1 MESLNIYQGV
11 AASLF
16 EFYYKKTKNMTKT
29 FLKISFIFLFL
40 SLMVAGCEQKEDIIT
55 DDYVLVENIN
65 AKVFKS
71 LKSLDEN
78 NNPKDY
84 DWAIS
89 TNEDYLGSTETPIDD
104 KILAPLSLPDD
115 FKISGLKIVLS
126 GKKYLKRN
134 QVLTSPNVRNGFGYA
149 FEITAIKNLN

>member
-1 MESLNIYQGV
+1 MKTTIFKLSTFIL
-11 AASLF
+11 LF
-16 EFYYKKTKNMTKT
+16 A
-29 FLKISFIFLFL
+29 
-40 SLMVAGCEQKEDIIT
+40 LMGAGCEKKEDAIT

-89 TNEDYLGSTETPIDD
+89 TNEDYLGLTETPIDD

-149 FEITAIKNLN
+149 FEITAIKKLN

>member
-1 MESLNIYQGV
+1 MKTTILKLSAFVL
-11 AASLF
+11 LF
-16 EFYYKKTKNMTKT
+16 V
-29 FLKISFIFLFL
+29 FIG
-40 SLMVAGCEQKEDIIT
+40 AGCEKKEDAIT
-55 DDYVLVENIN
+55 DDYISVENIN

-89 TNEDYLGSTETPIDD
+89 TNEDYLGLAETPIDD
-104 KILAPLSLPDD
+104 KILAPLNLPDD
-115 FKISGLKIVLS
+115 FKISGLKIVIS

-134 QVLTSPNVRNGFGYA
+134 QVLTSPNLRNGFGYA
-149 FEITAIKNLN
+149 FEITAIKKLN

>member
-1 MESLNIYQGV
+1 M
-11 AASLF
+11 
-16 EFYYKKTKNMTKT
+16 KTTI
-29 FLKISFIFLFL
+29 FKISAFVLLFVFIG
-40 SLMVAGCEQKEDIIT
+40 AGCEKKEDAIT
-55 DDYVLVENIN
+55 DDYISVENIN

-89 TNEDYLGSTETPIDD
+89 TNEDYLGLTETPIDD

-115 FKISGLKIVLS
+115 FKISGLKIVIS

-134 QVLTSPNVRNGFGYA
+134 QVLTSPNLRNGFGYA
-149 FEITAIKNLN
+149 FEITAIKKLN

>member
-1 MESLNIYQGV
+1 MKTTIFRFSVFIL
-11 AASLF
+11 LF
-16 EFYYKKTKNMTKT
+16 T
-29 FLKISFIFLFL
+29 
-40 SLMVAGCEQKEDIIT
+40 LMGAGCEKKEDVIA
-55 DDYVLVENIN
+55 DDYVLVENIS

-89 TNEDYLGSTETPIDD
+89 TNEDYFGLAETPIDD
-104 KILAPLSLPDD
+104 NILAPLNLTDD
-115 FKISGLKIVLS
+115 FKISGLKIVIS

-134 QVLTSPNVRNGFGYA
+134 QVLTSPNFKNGFGYA
-149 FEITAIKNLN
+149 FEITAIKKLN

>member
-1 MESLNIYQGV
+1 M
-11 AASLF
+11 
-16 EFYYKKTKNMTKT
+16 KTT
-29 FLKISFIFLFL
+29 FLKISVFVLLFT
-40 SLMVAGCEQKEDIIT
+40 LMGAGCEKKEDIIT

-104 KILAPLSLPDD
+104 KILAPLNLPDD
-115 FKISGLKIVLS
+115 FKILGLKIVIS

-134 QVLTSPNVRNGFGYA
+134 QVLTSPNFKNGFGYA
-149 FEITAIKNLN
+149 FEITAIKKFN